1 MQSKSKITQIIATK
15 PTVKDSFGA
24 ISQPVYRNIA
34 FEYPDSESIADAFQ
48 QKTNGYTYSR
58 INNPTV
64 FDFEQKMKA
73 AYNAQYAMA
82 FSSGMAAMSNL
93 FMTLAYN
100 GANIVSSP
108 HLFGNSFSLL
118 NSTLKEFGVEVR
130 FVDTDN
136 LNEIKQ
142 AIDDNTCAFF
152 CELITNP
159 HLEIANLPEISKILK
174 QKSVP
179 MVVDTTLIPWCGMQ
193 QKELGI
199 DLEIVSSTKYLS
211 GGSGTLGGV
220 ILDYDSFD
228 WSKNRKLAPIVKTG
242 IRSAFNHKLRTE
254 IARNFGA
261 TITPDTAFAQGVG
274 METVEL
280 RYKAQSESAYILA
293 KELLKHSCVV
303 HVNYPKLDNYKYKEL
318 ADEFFIGNPGAML
331 TFNLATKVDCFKFM
345 DNLKIIRRSTNLFD
359 SKSLIIHP
367 ESTIYGTLNADMK
380 RLIGIDE
387 TLIRL
392 SVGLENVEDL
402 KNDIFQ
408 ALELI

>member
-1 MQSKSKITQIIATK
+1 MQSKSKITQIIETK
-15 PTVKDSFGA
+15 PTVQDSFGA
-24 ISQPVYRNIA
+24 TSQPIYRNIA
-34 FEYPDSESIADAFQ
+34 FEYPNSESIADAFQ
-48 QKTNGYTYSR
+48 QKKDGYTYSR
-58 INNPTV
+58 IANPTV
-64 FDFEQKMKA
+64 FDFEQKMKV
-73 AYNAQYAMA
+73 AYNAEYAMA

-93 FMTLAYN
+93 FMTLTYC
-100 GANIVSSP
+100 GANVVSSP

-118 NSTLKEFGVEVR
+118 NSTLKDFGVEVR

-136 LNEIKQ
+136 LDEIEQ
-142 AIDDNTCAFF
+142 AIDSNTCAFF

-174 QKSVP
+174 KKSVP

-193 QKELGI
+193 QKDLGI
-199 DLEIVSSTKYLS
+199 DLEIVSSTKYIS

-220 ILDYDSFD
+220 ILDYGSFD
-228 WSKNRKLAPIVKTG
+228 WSKNKKLSSIANSGVK
-242 IRSAFNHKLRTE
+242 SAFNHKLRTE

-261 TITPDTAFAQGVG
+261 TITPDTAFAQAVG

-280 RYKAQSESAYILA
+280 RYKAQSETAYVLA
-293 KELLKHSCVV
+293 TELSKHKSVTC
-303 HVNYPKLDNYKYKEL
+303 VNYPKLENYQYKEL
-318 ADEFFIGNPGAML
+318 ADDFFIGNPGAML
-331 TFNLATKVDCFKFM
+331 TFNMSTKADCFKLM
-345 DNLKIIRRSTNLFD
+345 DNLKLIRRATNLFD

-380 RLIGIDE
+380 RLIGIDD